1 MLDFIRSHFQVFVLN
16 ISQHSG
22 GEIIAKL
29 TAVGTTC
36 VDTPRPS
43 QGWTSSA
50 PTKIT
55 SGPTQNLDWKVM
67 MVGSYT
73 SF

>member
-1 MLDFIRSHFQVFVLN
+1 MLDFIRPHFQVFVFH
-16 ISQHSG
+16 ISKHSG

-36 VDTPRPS
+36 VDTPSPS

-55 SGPTQNLDWKVM
+55 SCPTQNLDWKVM
-67 MVGSYT
+67 VGSYT